1 MLGCRIIKGMSHDA
15 PFPLHQLPQL
25 RQLLPHFLAETLEI
39 DPSDEMLDQVFNHLR
54 TLYHILDDYL
64 PRRIATR
71 PPQPGQLDF
80 TWQEGT
86 LIFTDLVGFTTLME
100 ANNKFGQKGAETL
113 LNILNAYFGEMI
125 EIASKSSGDLLEF
138 TGDALLI
145 LFPKDK
151 GRKDIERA
159 IRAGLRMQRAMR
171 HFEKIE
177 TPLGNFSLGMRVGL
191 HSGRF
196 LTANIGTPDR
206 MEYVLLGNTVLQ
218 AKHAESASE
227 RGRVC
232 LTQETYEHVR
242 DDFHFE
248 PGKPGY
254 MFVVDDLATGIL
266 GEYELFSSVR
276 RRSIPV
282 LMLDSSREG
291 MLHAIRQGIERV
303 APLAAHMPQQVLEIQ
318 VESTETRR
326 IPPEF
331 PNPAAVFVNL
341 RGLTESIDKAL
352 PEEQAG
358 LVQAFSEVFTQ
369 INAVVE
375 QKGGVLKKVTCHLNG
390 SDMAIYFGT
399 PKPTKN
405 YPLHAAETALAIR
418 AIVANLPPITVNGE
432 PFHLFCQVGVNV
444 GPAFSAEIGEPRGRR
459 EFNVLGDTIN
469 TTARLMNRAEP
480 NQVLASKPIYEA
492 TAPHFNYAYLGDF
505 SLKGKAAPT
514 AIYALE
520 GLKVD

>member
-1 MLGCRIIKGMSHDA
+1 MNSDA
-15 PFPLHQLPQL
+15 PSPLHQLPSL
-25 RQLLPHFLAETLEI
+25 RHFLPDYLAETLEI
-39 DPSDEMLDQVFNHLR
+39 EPSDAMLEQVFNHLR

-71 PPQPGQLDF
+71 PPQPGQVEF
-80 TWQEGT
+80 SWQEGT
-86 LIFTDLVGFTTLME
+86 LIFTDLIGFTTLME
-100 ANNKFGQKGAETL
+100 ANNKFGLQGAETL
-113 LNILNAYFGEMI
+113 LEILNNYFREMI

-151 GRKDIERA
+151 GRKDVERA
-159 IRAGLRMQRAMR
+159 VRAGLRMQRAMT
-171 HFEKIE
+171 HFDHIE
-177 TPLGNFSLGMRVGL
+177 TPLGTFSLGMRVGL

-196 LTANIGTPDR
+196 LTANIGTPER

-218 AKHAESASE
+218 AKLAESSSQ

-232 LTQETYEHVR
+232 LTDATYELVR

-254 MFVVDDLATGIL
+254 MFVVDNLSTGIL
-266 GEYELFSSVR
+266 GEYELFSSAR

-291 MLHAIRQGIERV
+291 MLYAIRQGIERV
-303 APLAAHMPQQVLEIQ
+303 APLAAHMPQRVLDIQ
-318 VESTETRR
+318 VESTDTRR

-331 PNPAAVFVNL
+331 PNPTAIFVNL
-341 RGLTESIDKAL
+341 RGLTESIDHAL
-352 PEEQAG
+352 PEEEEG
-358 LVQAFSEVFTQ
+358 LVRGFSNVFSQ
-369 INAVVE
+369 INATVE
-375 QKGGVLKKVTCHLNG
+375 QHGGVLKKVTCHLNG
-390 SDMAIYFGT
+390 SDMAIYFDT
-399 PKPTKN
+399 PKPT
-405 YPLHAAETALAIR
+405 PDAAHHAAETALAIR
-418 AIVANLPPITVNGE
+418 GIVANLPPLQVNGT
-432 PFHLFCQVGVNV
+432 PLKLFCQIGINA

-480 NQVLASKPIYEA
+480 NQILTSKVIYEA
-492 TAPHFNYAYLGDF
+492 TANNFDFEYLGDF

-514 AIYALE
+514 AIYAL
-520 GLKVD
+520 KNKK

>member
-1 MLGCRIIKGMSHDA
+1 MSQES
-15 PFPLHQLPQL
+15 PSPLAHFPQL
-25 RQLLPHFLAETLEI
+25 SPLLPAYLTGALEI
-39 DPSDEMLDQVFNHLR
+39 DPTNEMLEQIFNHLR

-71 PPQPGQLDF
+71 PPQPGQLGF

-86 LIFTDLVGFTTLME
+86 LIFTDMIGFTALME
-100 ANNKFGQKGAETL
+100 ANNQFGQAGAETL
-113 LNILNAYFGEMI
+113 LSILNNYFREMI

-159 IRAGLRMQRAMR
+159 VRAGLRMQRAMA
-171 HFEKIE
+171 HFDRIE
-177 TPLGNFSLGMRVGL
+177 TPLGTFSLGMRVGL
-191 HSGRF
+191 HTGRF
-196 LTANIGTPDR
+196 LTANIGTAAR

-218 AKHAESASE
+218 AKLAESFSQ

-232 LTQETYEHVR
+232 LTQETYELVR
-242 DDFHFE
+242 DDFQFE
-248 PGKPGY
+248 PGNPGY
-254 MFVVDDLATGIL
+254 MFVMDNMSTGNL
-266 GEYELFSSVR
+266 GEYELFSSGR

-282 LMLDSSREG
+282 IMLDSSREG
-291 MLHAIRQGIERV
+291 VLHAIRQGVERV

-318 VESTETRR
+318 VESTDTRR

-331 PNPAAVFVNL
+331 PTPTAVFVNL

-352 PEEQAG
+352 PEEEAP
-358 LVQAFSEVFTQ
+358 LVHCFSEAFSQ

-375 QKGGVLKKVTCHLNG
+375 QNGGVLKKVTCHLNG

-399 PKPTKN
+399 PKKHPDD
-405 YPLHAAETALAIR
+405 PLRAAETALAVRDI
-418 AIVANLPPITVNGE
+418 ITHLPPIQVNGV
-432 PFHLFCQVGVNV
+432 PFKLFCQVGINQ
-444 GPAFSAEIGEPRGRR
+444 GPAFSAEIDEPRGRR

-480 NQVLASKPIYEA
+480 NQVLASGKIYEA
-492 TAPHFNYAYLGDF
+492 VGAAFAWEYLGEV
-505 SLKGKAAPT
+505 SLKGKAVMTP
-514 AIYALE
+514 IYALQ
-520 GLKVD
+520 GKI

>member
-1 MLGCRIIKGMSHDA
+1 MTQDT
-15 PFPLHQLPQL
+15 PFPLHRLPQL
-25 RQLLPHFLAETLEI
+25 RQLLPKFLAETLEI
-39 DPSDEMLDQVFNHLR
+39 DPSDQMLEQVFNHLR

-71 PPQPGQLDF
+71 PPQPGEIAF

-100 ANNKFGQKGAETL
+100 ANNKFGQKGAQTL
-113 LNILNAYFGEMI
+113 LEILNNYFREMI

-151 GRKDIERA
+151 GRKDVERA

-177 TPLGNFSLGMRVGL
+177 TPLGIFSLGMRVGL
-191 HSGRF
+191 HTGRF

-206 MEYVLLGNTVLQ
+206 MEYVLLGNTVLK
-218 AKHAESASE
+218 AKLAESSSE

-232 LTQETYEHVR
+232 LTQETYELVR
-242 DDFHFE
+242 DDFQFE
-248 PGKPGY
+248 PGKSGY
-254 MFVVDDLATGIL
+254 MFVVDNLATGIL
-266 GEYELFSSVR
+266 GEYELFTSAR

-282 LMLDSSREG
+282 IMLDSSREG

-358 LVQAFSEVFTQ
+358 LVQSFSNVFSK

-375 QKGGVLKKVTCHLNG
+375 QNGGVLKKVTCHLNG

-399 PKPTKN
+399 PQITPH
-405 YPLHAAETALAIR
+405 YPRRAAETALAIR
-418 AIVANLPPITVNGE
+418 DIVAQLPPVIVNGT

-480 NQVLASKPIYEA
+480 NQVLASKTIFEA
-492 TAPHFNYAYLGDF
+492 TSAFLDYEYLGDF

-514 AIYALE
+514 PIYALK
-520 GLKVD
+520 GKRA